1 MNKLFQDLKFP
12 AAPGVQP
19 IYPPPGYAT
28 SQQPGQHTLSRYSF
42 SYSYKPCQ
50 ELRLKKKH
58 IGSGDNEILRY
69 KQTDIQTE
77 NILLLYYKD
86 C

>member
-1 MNKLFQDLKFP
+1 MPPASSRVNTHSPGIVLVIVINLAKTYEKLK
-12 AAPGVQP
+12 
-19 IYPPPGYAT
+19 
-28 SQQPGQHTLSRYSF
+28 
-42 SYSYKPCQ
+42 
-50 ELRLKKKH
+50 EKH